1 MFKARCSDDYKDE
14 VHHVSSVAQLCCR
27 SIFGNYSNLFL
38 TIMQNYGNSVKYSL
52 KIGNAITWNNRLTEF
67 ASIKLNF

>member
-1 MFKARCSDDYKDE
+1 MITNMKFIMFQVWHNY
-14 VHHVSSVAQLCCR
+14 CCR

-38 TIMQNYGNSVKYSL
+38 TIMQNYGNLVKYSL

>member
-1 MFKARCSDDYKDE
+1 
-14 VHHVSSVAQLCCR
+14 
-27 SIFGNYSNLFL
+27 
-38 TIMQNYGNSVKYSL
+38 MQNYGNLVKYSL